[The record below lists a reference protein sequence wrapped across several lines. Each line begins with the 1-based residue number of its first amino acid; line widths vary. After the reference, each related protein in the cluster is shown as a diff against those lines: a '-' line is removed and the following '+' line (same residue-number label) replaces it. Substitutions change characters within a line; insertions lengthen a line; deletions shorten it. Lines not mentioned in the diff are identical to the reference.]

1 MPTYLI
7 ETKVVIGYY
16 CMGAAVIESGHA
28 YLKLTDKE
36 VSDLKDL
43 AQKLGTYNIKKM
55 KLAEVY
61 PKIYDKLEEAY
72 NNAAQNAAEW
82 HWNKEAWENR
92 NGDEYV
98 VYDEYDDFE
107 NEYDYKVAL
116 RYAIS
121 HLGYKPNSS
130 RAKTEKGKK
139 RHFEKWLDNQ
149 IKNHRSE
156 KLERLLDK
164 LFLSEPEYAELDE
177 EIQLPDQLIKDMGF

>member
-1 MPTYLI
+1 MPKYLI
-7 ETKVVIGYY
+7 KTKVVVGYY

-28 YLKLTDKE
+28 DFSITDE
-36 VSDLKDL
+36 QLSDLEAL
-43 AQKLGTYNIKKM
+43 VQKTGSHDIEKM

-61 PKIYDKLEEAY
+61 PEIYEKLEEAY
-72 NNAAQNAAEW
+72 NNAAENAAMW

-92 NGDEYV
+92 GAKDGFE
-98 VYDEYDDFE
+98 DFE

-116 RYAIS
+116 RYAVS
-121 HLGYKPNSS
+121 HLGFKPNSS
-130 RAKTEKGKK
+130 RAKTEKGKR
-139 RHFEKWLDNQ
+139 RHFERWLDDQ

-177 EIQLPDQLIKDMGF
+177 EIQLPDQLLKDIGF